1 MTRILASMISGEM
14 TSVPEMTQPIPRKKP
29 KTDHGLSRQL
39 APTTSNSESAV
50 GATITKAA
58 ALSQIRKL
66 EIKHGDSNASN
77 FGVANLFFQVGSEA
91 ILRSAQLTKRCISS
105 NDCVPGR
112 TYLDT
117 TSFSCVL
124 KKDKCPLIA
133 FSINGVIYK
142 RGYLLY
148 LGVIETVVIEL
159 KSDGTFRSHVTKF
172 NPMGKDKD
180 LSILYIN
187 LVDE

>member
-1 MTRILASMISGEM
+1 M
-14 TSVPEMTQPIPRKKP
+14 TSVPEMTQSIPRKKP
-29 KTDHGLSRQL
+29 KTDHGLSRKL
-39 APTTSNSESAV
+39 APTTSNSESTV

-66 EIKHGDSNASN
+66 EIKYGDSNASS

-91 ILRSAQLTKRCISS
+91 ILRRAQLTKRCISS

-133 FSINGVIYK
+133 FSING
-142 RGYLLY
+142 
-148 LGVIETVVIEL
+148 
-159 KSDGTFRSHVTKF
+159 SDDTFRSRVTKF

-187 LVDE
+187 L